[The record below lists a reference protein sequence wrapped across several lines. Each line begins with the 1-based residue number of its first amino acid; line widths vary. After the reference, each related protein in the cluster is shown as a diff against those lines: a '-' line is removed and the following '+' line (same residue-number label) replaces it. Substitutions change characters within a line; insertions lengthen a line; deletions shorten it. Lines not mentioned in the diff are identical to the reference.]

1 MQNRSYTDIFENIGR
16 IDNISDSGELFNVLI
31 GVMSV
36 LRSDKGCM
44 WDREQTHDTIKRN
57 IVEEAYEAVDS
68 IEEKNYQDLK
78 EELGDILLQVVFH
91 SQIAVENKEFNVNDV
106 ILGIIKKLVRR
117 HPHVFAGE
125 TVASSREV
133 LENWEDIKKEERKN
147 KLSDNFSIFSNIPKL
162 LPALHYAYEIQ
173 TRAARYGF
181 DWENP
186 EDVISKIREEADE
199 LEKELKAGEKTGI
212 YDESGD
218 LLFSI
223 VNLTRHINI
232 DSEQALKGTCK
243 KFIERFDLMEK
254 YALENKLDFKNLSL
268 EEKDKLWETAK
279 RELQDNKGQGR
290 KIL

>member
-1 MQNRSYTDIFENIGR
+1 MQNKNHTDLFGSINNIDK
-16 IDNISDSGELFNVLI
+16 IDDSGELFEVLI
-31 GVMSV
+31 RIMSV
-36 LRSDKGCM
+36 LRSDIGCM

-68 IEEKNYQDLK
+68 IEEKDYRDLK

-91 SQIAVENKEFNVNDV
+91 SQIAVESNEFNINDV
-106 ILGIIKKLVRR
+106 IKTIIEKLIRR
-117 HPHVFAGE
+117 HPHVFAGKS
-125 TVASSREV
+125 VSGSREV

-147 KLSDNFSIFSNIPKL
+147 KLSDNFSIFANIPNL

-186 EDVISKIREEADE
+186 EGVIGKIKEVVGE
-199 LEKELKAGEKTGI
+199 LEKELAGNEKSGI
-212 YDESGD
+212 SDELGD

-223 VNLTRHINI
+223 VNFTRHIEI

-243 KFIERFDLMEK
+243 KFIKRFDLMEK
-254 YALENKLDFKNLSL
+254 YAAEKGLDFKNLPL
-268 EEKDKLWETAK
+268 EEKDKLWEIAK
-279 RELQDNKGQGR
+279 GDLQDNQG
-290 KIL
+290 

>member
-1 MQNRSYTDIFENIGR
+1 MQNKNHSDLYDSISR
-16 IDNISDSGELFNVLI
+16 IDEISGSGELFEVLI
-31 GVMSV
+31 RVMSV
-36 LRSDKGCM
+36 LRSDTGCM

-68 IEEKNYQDLK
+68 IEGRDFLGLK

-91 SQIAVENKEFNVNDV
+91 SQIAVENNEFNLNDV
-106 ILGIIKKLVRR
+106 LKTIIRKLVRR
-117 HPHVFAGE
+117 HPHVFAGKP
-125 TVASSREV
+125 VSSSREV

-147 KLSDNFSIFSNIPKL
+147 KLSDNFSIFTNIPKL

-186 EDVISKIREEADE
+186 AGVIGKIKEEIAE
-199 LEKELKAGEKTGI
+199 LEKELEKREKSGISDEAGG
-212 YDESGD
+212 

-243 KFIERFDLMEK
+243 KFIKRFDFMEK
-254 YALENKLDFKNLSL
+254 YAADKGLDFKNLTI
-268 EEKDKLWETAK
+268 EEKDKVWEIAK
-279 RELQDNKGQGR
+279 EQLRDN
-290 KIL
+290 

>member
-1 MQNRSYTDIFENIGR
+1 MQNKNHSDLYDSISR
-16 IDNISDSGELFNVLI
+16 IDEISGSGELFEVLI
-31 GVMSV
+31 RVMSV
-36 LRSDKGCM
+36 LRSDTGCM

-68 IEEKNYQDLK
+68 IEGRDFLGLK

-91 SQIAVENKEFNVNDV
+91 SQIAVENNEFNLNDV
-106 ILGIIKKLVRR
+106 LKTIIRKLVRR
-117 HPHVFAGE
+117 HPHVFAGKP
-125 TVASSREV
+125 VSSSREV

-147 KLSDNFSIFSNIPKL
+147 KLSDNFSIFTNIPKL

-186 EDVISKIREEADE
+186 AGVIGKIKEEIAE
-199 LEKELKAGEKTGI
+199 LEKELEKREKSGI
-212 YDESGD
+212 SDEAGD

-243 KFIERFDLMEK
+243 KFIKRFDFMEK
-254 YALENKLDFKNLSL
+254 YAADKGLDFKNLTI
-268 EEKDKLWETAK
+268 EEKDKVWEIAK
-279 RELQDNKGQGR
+279 EQLRDN
-290 KIL
+290 

>member
-1 MQNRSYTDIFENIGR
+1 MQNKNHSDLYDSISR
-16 IDNISDSGELFNVLI
+16 IDEISGSGELFEVLI
-31 GVMSV
+31 RVMSV
-36 LRSDKGCM
+36 LRSDTGCM

-68 IEEKNYQDLK
+68 IEGRDFLGLK

-91 SQIAVENKEFNVNDV
+91 SQIAVDNNEFNLNDV
-106 ILGIIKKLVRR
+106 LKTIISKLVRR
-117 HPHVFAGE
+117 HPHVFAGKP
-125 TVASSREV
+125 VSSSREV

-147 KLSDNFSIFSNIPKL
+147 KLSDNFSIFTNIPKL

-186 EDVISKIREEADE
+186 AGVIGKIKEEIAE
-199 LEKELKAGEKTGI
+199 LEKELEKREKSGI
-212 YDESGD
+212 SDETGD

-243 KFIERFDLMEK
+243 KFIKRFDFMEK
-254 YALENKLDFKNLSL
+254 YAADKGLDFKNLTI
-268 EEKDKLWETAK
+268 EEKDKVWEIAK
-279 RELQDNKGQGR
+279 EQLRDN
-290 KIL
+290 

>member
-1 MQNRSYTDIFENIGR
+1 MQNKNHSDLYDSISR
-16 IDNISDSGELFNVLI
+16 IDEISGSGELFEVLI
-31 GVMSV
+31 RVMSV
-36 LRSDKGCM
+36 LRSDTGCM

-68 IEEKNYQDLK
+68 IEERDFLGLK

-91 SQIAVENKEFNVNDV
+91 SQIAVDNNEFNLNDV
-106 ILGIIKKLVRR
+106 LKTIISKLVRR
-117 HPHVFAGE
+117 HPHVFAGKS
-125 TVASSREV
+125 VSSSREV

-186 EDVISKIREEADE
+186 GGVIDKIKEEIVE
-199 LEKELKAGEKTGI
+199 LEKELETKAKSGI
-212 YDESGD
+212 SDETGD

-232 DSEQALKGTCK
+232 DSEQVLKGTCK
-243 KFIERFDLMEK
+243 KFIKRFDFMEK
-254 YALENKLDFKNLSL
+254 YAADKGLDFKNLTL
-268 EEKDKLWETAK
+268 EEKDKLWEIAK
-279 RELQDNKGQGR
+279 EELQDNQG
-290 KIL
+290 KVQ

>member
-1 MQNRSYTDIFENIGR
+1 MQNKNYEDLFGSISNL
-16 IDNISDSGELFNVLI
+16 DNISDSGKLFEVLMR
-31 GVMSV
+31 VMSV
-36 LRSDKGCM
+36 LRSDIGCM
-44 WDREQTHDTIKRN
+44 WDREQTHDSIKRN

-68 IEEKNYQDLK
+68 IEEKDHRGLK

-91 SQIAVENKEFNVNDV
+91 SQIAVDHNEFNINDV
-106 ILGIIKKLVRR
+106 LKTIINKLVRR
-117 HPHVFAGE
+117 HPHVFAGKS
-125 TVASSREV
+125 VSSSREV

-147 KLSDNFSIFSNIPKL
+147 KLSDNISIFSNIPKL

-186 EDVISKIREEADE
+186 DGVIGKIKEEIAE
-199 LEKELKAGEKTGI
+199 LEKELEIREKQGI
-212 YDESGD
+212 SDETGD

-243 KFIERFDLMEK
+243 KFIKRFDFMEK
-254 YALENKLDFKNLSL
+254 YAADKGLDFKNLTL
-268 EEKDKLWETAK
+268 EEKDRLWEIAK
-279 RELQDNKGQGR
+279 VQLQDR
-290 KIL
+290 

>member
-1 MQNRSYTDIFENIGR
+1 MQNKNHSDLYDSISR
-16 IDNISDSGELFNVLI
+16 IDEISGSGELFEVLI
-31 GVMSV
+31 RVMSV
-36 LRSDKGCM
+36 LRSDTGCM

-68 IEEKNYQDLK
+68 IEGRDFLGLK

-91 SQIAVENKEFNVNDV
+91 SQIAVDNNEFNLNDV
-106 ILGIIKKLVRR
+106 LKTIISKLVRR
-117 HPHVFAGE
+117 HPHVFAGKP
-125 TVASSREV
+125 VSSSREV

-147 KLSDNFSIFSNIPKL
+147 KLSDNFSIFTNIPKL

-186 EDVISKIREEADE
+186 AGVIGKIKEEIAE
-199 LEKELKAGEKTGI
+199 LEKELEKREKSGI
-212 YDESGD
+212 SDEAGD

-243 KFIERFDLMEK
+243 KFIKRFDFMEK
-254 YALENKLDFKNLSL
+254 YAADKGLDFKNLTI
-268 EEKDKLWETAK
+268 EEKDKVWEIAK
-279 RELQDNKGQGR
+279 EQLRDN
-290 KIL
+290 

>member
-1 MQNRSYTDIFENIGR
+1 MQNKNHSDLYDSISR
-16 IDNISDSGELFNVLI
+16 IDEISGSGELFEVLI
-31 GVMSV
+31 RVMSV
-36 LRSDKGCM
+36 LRSDTGCM

-68 IEEKNYQDLK
+68 IEGRDFLGLK

-91 SQIAVENKEFNVNDV
+91 SQIAVENNEFNLNDV
-106 ILGIIKKLVRR
+106 LKTIIRKLVRR
-117 HPHVFAGE
+117 HPHVFAGKP
-125 TVASSREV
+125 VSSSREV

-147 KLSDNFSIFSNIPKL
+147 KLSDNFSIFTNIPKL

-186 EDVISKIREEADE
+186 AGVIGKIKEEITE
-199 LEKELKAGEKTGI
+199 LEKELEKREKSGI
-212 YDESGD
+212 SDEAGD

-223 VNLTRHINI
+223 VNLTRHINM

-243 KFIERFDLMEK
+243 KFIKRFDFMEK
-254 YALENKLDFKNLSL
+254 YAADKGLDFKNLTI
-268 EEKDKLWETAK
+268 EEKDKVWEIAK
-279 RELQDNKGQGR
+279 EQLRDN
-290 KIL
+290 